1 MQSPSRTE
9 AERLLGVAE
18 KLLMARDLSG
28 SKDFAILAQET
39 EPLLDGSDQ
48 ILAIVE
54 VLLATEKRVNNH
66 HDWYAILQI
75 GRRSD
80 DHDLVKRQYRRL
92 ALLLHPDKN
101 KYPYADQAFRF
112 VAGAWAVLSD
122 PGKKSLYDKEFNLF
136 SKVDLSPAAAAAA
149 GAKLPVRRGG
159 QLSQGFGQQETVGAS
174 GSGSGHGKGAEKPAG
189 AAARSASFW
198 TACPYCY
205 VVYEYPA
212 VYEECC
218 LRCESCERAFHAVA
232 IEGPPPV
239 VPGKE
244 AYHCCWAVFP
254 LGFTIGKFEGGE
266 KVGPIEGGLPNWFPQ
281 PSADKNAGMA
291 PQQQQQPAA
300 PAPGGGV
307 PKKKRGRP
315 RKNPL

>member
-18 KLLMARDLSG
+18 KLLVARDLTG
-28 SKDFAILAQET
+28 SKDFAVLAQET

-48 ILAIVE
+48 ILAIVD

-66 HDWYAILQI
+66 HDWYAVLQI

-80 DHDLVKRQYRRL
+80 DHDLIKRQYRRL

-159 QLSQGFGQQETVGAS
+159 QLSRGFGQQEPAG
-174 GSGSGHGKGAEKPAG
+174 GSGSGHGKGSEKRAGG
-189 AAARSASFW
+189 AAA
-198 TACPYCY
+198 
-205 VVYEYPA
+205 
-212 VYEECC
+212 
-218 LRCESCERAFHAVA
+218 
-232 IEGPPPV
+232 
-239 VPGKE
+239 
-244 AYHCCWAVFP
+244 
-254 LGFTIGKFEGGE
+254 
-266 KVGPIEGGLPNWFPQ
+266 
-281 PSADKNAGMA
+281 
-291 PQQQQQPAA
+291 AA
-300 PAPGGGV
+300 AAAARLTRR
-307 PKKKRGRP
+307 RGRRGARAPCP
-315 RKNPL
+315 RGSGT

>member
-1 MQSPSRTE
+1 MQNPNRTE

-18 KLLMARDLSG
+18 KLLLSRDLSG
-28 SKDFAILAQET
+28 SKDFAVLAQET
-39 EPLLDGSDQ
+39 EPLLEGSDQ

-75 GRRSD
+75 GPRSD
-80 DHDLVKRQYRRL
+80 EHDLIKRQYRRL

-136 SKVDLSPAAAAAA
+136 SKVDLSAAAAAAA
-149 GAKLPVRRGG
+149 GAKLPVRRSG
-159 QLSQGFGQQETVGAS
+159 QLNRSFGQQEPVG
-174 GSGSGHGKGAEKPAG
+174 GSGSGHGKGSEKPAG
-189 AAARSASFW
+189 AAARTTSFW

-218 LRCESCERAFHAVA
+218 LRCQSCDRAFHAVA
-232 IEGPPPV
+232 IGAPPPV

-254 LGFTIGKFEGGE
+254 LGFTVGKFEGGD

-281 PSADKNAGMA
+281 QSADKNAGVA
-291 PQQQQQPAA
+291 PQQQPAA
-300 PAPGGGV
+300 APA